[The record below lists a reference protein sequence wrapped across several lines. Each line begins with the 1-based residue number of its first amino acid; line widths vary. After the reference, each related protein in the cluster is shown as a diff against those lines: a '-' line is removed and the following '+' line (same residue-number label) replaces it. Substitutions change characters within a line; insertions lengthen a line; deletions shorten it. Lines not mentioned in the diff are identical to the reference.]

1 MKKLICAV
9 LAVLMLLTLCACSDS
24 GDNGNTPSDKP
35 SDNTSS
41 SSEPSSSAPQD
52 KTVDLA
58 AIKDKIISD
67 VKVEDPMTVD
77 SDKLTELYGIAAE
90 DISESACFVTSSG
103 TFPEE
108 AIMIKAK
115 DDAAKGRIVELLN
128 ARIDDVKVQSESYDA
143 ENYALAQKCKVI
155 IEGDYIAMFISA
167 SHEKMENIF
176 TEAVK

>member
-9 LAVLMLLTLCACSDS
+9 LAVLMLLTLCACSGS

-41 SSEPSSSAPQD
+41 SSEPSSAPQD

-58 AIKDKIISD
+58 AIKNMIISD
-67 VKVEDPMTVD
+67 VKVEDPMAVD

-115 DDAAKGRIVELLN
+115 DDAAKGRIVDLLN

-155 IEGDYIAMFISA
+155 TEGDYIAMFISA

>member
-9 LAVLMLLTLCACSDS
+9 LAFLMLLTLCACSGS

-41 SSEPSSSAPQD
+41 SSEPSNAPQD

-67 VKVEDPMTVD
+67 VKVEDPMAVD

-115 DDAAKGRIVELLN
+115 DDAAKGRIVDLLN

-155 IEGDYIAMFISA
+155 TEGDYIAMFISA

>member
-9 LAVLMLLTLCACSDS
+9 LAVLMLLSLCACSGS

-41 SSEPSSSAPQD
+41 SSEPSSAPQD

-67 VKVEDPMTVD
+67 VKVEDPMAVD

-115 DDAAKGRIVELLN
+115 DDAAKGRIVDLLN

-155 IEGDYIAMFISA
+155 TEGDYIAMFISA

>member
-1 MKKLICAV
+1 MKKIICAF
-9 LAVLMLLTLCACSDS
+9 LAVLMIFSFCACS
-24 GDNGNTPSDKP
+24 GGNSNEASDKP
-35 SDNTSS
+35 SNGASDS
-41 SSEPSSSAPQD
+41 SSEPSSSEAQP

-58 AIKDKIISD
+58 AIKDKIIAD
-67 VKVEDPMTVD
+67 VKIEEPMTVD

-143 ENYALAQKCKVI
+143 DNYALAQKCKVI
-155 IEGDYIAMFISA
+155 TEGEYIAMFISA
-167 SHEKMENIF
+167 SHEKMETIF